1 MATPNT
7 AQATLPLTQKS
18 SGHKLWIQIKRHIPL
33 YIMALP
39 GLIYLFI
46 NNYMPMG
53 GLTIAFKNINYR
65 DGIWASPWCGLD
77 NFEFLFKT
85 KDAITMITNT
95 ISYNLVF
102 IILNT
107 FLSLM
112 LAIFLNEV
120 GHKFFKSF
128 FQSALLLPH
137 LISTVVIAYLAY
149 AFLSP
154 STGVINKSLLEPL
167 GIDGIDWYMTP
178 KYWPFILVFVN
189 AWKNVGYNCIVYFA
203 SIVGIDKSLYE
214 AAELDGASRWQQIW
228 KITVPIIMP
237 TIMIMTLMSIGRI
250 FRSDFGLF
258 YQLPMNSGP
267 LIDITQTLDTYVY
280 RALLERGDIGM
291 SSAAGFVQSIVGFVL
306 VVISNN
312 LAKRKD
318 ADGSLF

>member
-1 MATPNT
+1 MATQNIEQVQLEKKT
-7 AQATLPLTQKS
+7 SLIS
-18 SGHKLWIQIKRHIPL
+18 HKTVVQIKRHIPL

-53 GLTIAFKNINYR
+53 GLVIAFKNINYR
-65 DGIWASPWCGLD
+65 DGIWNSPWAGLA

-85 KDAITMITNT
+85 NDAWIMIRNT
-95 ISYNLVF
+95 IGYNLVF

-120 GHKFFKSF
+120 GNKFFKSF

-154 STGVINKSLLEPL
+154 STGVINKSILEPL
-167 GIDGIDWYMTP
+167 GLEGVDWYMEP

-214 AAELDGASRWQQIW
+214 AAELDGASRWQQVW

-237 TIMIMTLMSIGRI
+237 TILIMTLMSIGRI

-267 LIDITQTLDTYVY
+267 LIDTTQTIDTYVY

-306 VVISNN
+306 VMGSNW
-312 LAKRKD
+312 LVKRKN
-318 ADGSLF
+318 AEGSLF